1 MQSVD
6 VNINPVYFN
15 YINAKQRLQ
24 IFFGGSSS
32 GKSYFLSQ
40 RCILNN
46 MKGANYLICRQSAVS
61 IRKSCFNEIL
71 KAINYMGLKSLYHV
85 NNQEM
90 VITNTYNGKQIMFT
104 GLFDTE
110 RLKSIS
116 PRNGILEHVWIEE
129 ATETSY
135 HGFKQLQKR
144 LRGLSDTPKIITL
157 SFNPVLKTSWVYYEF
172 FKDCW
177 DETKTLYKN
186 ENKLILKTTYRD
198 NKYLTKDDIAL
209 LESETDP
216 YYIDVYLNGNW
227 GILGKVIYKKWK
239 TADLSKNALSFDNIY
254 CGVDFGWN
262 DPNAFLKIHVDNDRK
277 IIYVIDEIYRRGITI
292 PEFSDDIKNKV
303 TNTQY
308 IFADCAEPR
317 SIHEMNQLGL
327 RVVPVKKG
335 ADSILHGIKFLQ
347 RYEIIV
353 DIHCQN
359 FINEISQYHWQEDK
373 NGNALEVPVDINNH
387 LLDCLRYACSTLI
400 ERTTAT
406 AGVSFF

>member
-6 VNINPVYFN
+6 ININPVYYDF
-15 YINAKQRLQ
+15 INATQRLQ
-24 IFFGGSSS
+24 VYFGGSSS

-40 RCILNN
+40 RCVINN
-46 MKGANYLICRQSAVS
+46 MRGANYLICRQTSTA

-71 KAINYMGLKSLYHV
+71 KAINNMGVRNMYHV

-90 VITNTYNGKQIMFT
+90 IITNLNNGKQIMFA
-104 GLFDTE
+104 GLYDTE

-129 ATETSY
+129 ATETTY

-144 LRGLSDTPKIITL
+144 LRGLSETAKIITL
-157 SFNPVLKTSWVYYEF
+157 SFNPVLKTSWIYREF
-172 FKDCW
+172 FQDCW
-177 DETKTLYKN
+177 DETKNLYKD

-198 NKYLTKDDIAL
+198 NKYLTKEDIDL

-227 GILGKVIYKKWK
+227 GVLGKVIYKKWK
-239 TADLSKNALSFDNIY
+239 TADLSSQMHMFDNIY

-277 IIYVIDEIYRRGITI
+277 IIYVLDEIYRRGITI
-292 PEFSDDIKNKV
+292 PEFTADIKNRIS
-303 TNTQY
+303 NAQY
-308 IFADCAEPR
+308 IHADCAEPR

-347 RYEIIV
+347 RYEIII
-353 DIHCQN
+353 DLKCQN

-373 NGNALEVPVDINNH
+373 DGNALEVPVDLNNH

-400 ERTTAT
+400 ESTAAT
-406 AGVSFF
+406 AGLRLY